1 MRRHNVN
8 VAHKHISI
16 HLHVTEQKNG
26 KKKKQG
32 LSKVKIIEETDEAK
46 KQEMWGMDQMWQRR
60 ESMHKL

>member
-1 MRRHNVN
+1 M
-8 VAHKHISI
+8 
-16 HLHVTEQKNG
+16 E